1 LEQLQ
6 SANRGNQL
14 RAAKAL
20 AGAPEALRPQIAPKL
35 IPLLASERENDRFVA
50 AQTLGEYG
58 PAARAA
64 VLPLLPVLEGTQF
77 ERNRAAAAKALGQIL
92 KDAPPAEDVEQA
104 VQGLIGV
111 FTDKYSD
118 VRREAVQACGMI
130 GPAAKACI
138 PHLPRM
144 FDDAKYGGIGE
155 RDERYLVHAAAA
167 WTAGRMGPLAACHI
181 DRLIAILHGQEI
193 TTTAV
198 WAIGE
203 IGPVHENV
211 IPNLTDRL
219 EKAVYGQWGGFR
231 VGARSFRVGVIVEG
245 TQQEFRDFCFNV
257 LAKFGAKSKSAIPLM
272 IRLISEGEVTGGKS
286 ICNSIGA
293 MKVLRVLGPEAKESL
308 PALEKATQITR
319 FDHRVPAATVAAFKA
334 EARAALATVKGEAV
348 PMKKK
353 DIE

>member
-1 LEQLQ
+1 
-6 SANRGNQL
+6 L

-58 PAARAA
+58 PAARTA

-92 KDAPPAEDVEQA
+92 KDAPPGEEVEKA

-144 FDDAKYGGIGE
+144 FDDAKHHGRPGHV
-155 RDERYLVHAAAA
+155 DEMYLVHAVAA

-181 DRLIAILHGQEI
+181 DRLIAIMHGMDI

-219 EKAVYGQWGGFR
+219 EKTIFGQWGGFR
-231 VGARSFRVGVIVEG
+231 VGARSFRVGAIVAG
-245 TQQEFRDFCFNV
+245 TQQEYRDFCFDI
-257 LAKFGAKSKSAIPLM
+257 LAKFGSKSKSAMPLM
-272 IRLISEGEVTGGKS
+272 IRLISEGEITGSKT
-286 ICNSIGA
+286 IRNSIGA
-293 MKVLRVLGPEAKESL
+293 MKVLRALGPEAKESL

-319 FDHRVPAATVAAFKA
+319 FDNRVPAATVAAFKA
-334 EARAALATVKGEAV
+334 EAQAALAAVKGEAV
-348 PMKKK
+348 PMEKK
-353 DIE
+353 DIK